1 MLPLENRKQL
11 FHLTWPIFCEAI
23 LFSIIG
29 SVDVMMLSAYHD
41 NAVGAVGVVNQI
53 LSLFQVIS
61 NIITTG
67 TGILCAQYIGAGRST
82 SKKQP
87 LILSALLVNGLL
99 GILFSAG
106 AVFGADLLLEMMS
119 ISAELYIHAK
129 QYLIIV
135 GGFLFVQM
143 IAMTFTVLI
152 RSHGKTKATM
162 IFSLGMNL
170 LNVALNYVLIYGKLG
185 LPSMGAAGAAIATVI
200 SKCVSCLAAGCYL
213 FFAVLP
219 GFSFRPDWKATKE
232 STQKILAYGSPA
244 AGEQI
249 SYTLSKLVVMA
260 MVTSLGTVAVNTYS
274 YVNIVVSYVYLFSM
288 AIGQGTSIIVGWE
301 AGKKQ
306 VEGAKAICLFSV
318 RCSFLFAL
326 VALGVLC
333 LVRHQVIGLFTQDTE
348 IITMG
353 GMVILSNFVLEAG
366 RSRNLV
372 LVNALRATGDVRFPL
387 YVGLFS
393 MWFFSVG
400 VSWLLGLQ
408 LGWGLVGIWIG
419 LGLDECFRAVAMQ
432 IRWKDGHWI
441 RFVEEKRA

>member
-1 MLPLENRKQL
+1 MNTLDNRRQL

-29 SVDVMMLSAYHD
+29 SVDIMMLSGYHD

-82 SKKQP
+82 SEKQP
-87 LILSALLVNGLL
+87 LILSALIVNGIL
-99 GILFSAG
+99 GALFSFG
-106 AVFGADLLLEMMS
+106 AVFGADLLLDMMK
-119 ISAELYIHAK
+119 ISDELYIHAK
-129 QYLIIV
+129 EYLVIV

-143 IAMTFTVLI
+143 IAVTFGVLI

-170 LNVALNYVLIYGKLG
+170 LNVALNYILIYGKLG

-200 SKCVSCLAAGCYL
+200 SKWVSCAVAGGYL
-213 FFAVLP
+213 LLVVLP
-219 GFSFRPDWKATKE
+219 GFSFRPNWSAMKE
-232 STQKILAYGSPA
+232 NIKKILAYGSPA

-260 MVTSLGTVAVNTYS
+260 MVTSLGTAAVNTYS

-288 AIGQGTSIIVGWE
+288 ALGQGTSIIVGWE

-306 VEGAKAICLFSV
+306 VESANTICRFSV
-318 RCSFLFAL
+318 RCSFLIAL
-326 VALGVLC
+326 VALGLLC
-333 LVRHQVIGLFTQDTE
+333 LLRHQVMGMFTKDAE
-348 IITMG
+348 IIAMG
-353 GMVILSNFVLEAG
+353 GVVILSDFVLEAG

-372 LVNALRATGDVRFPL
+372 LVNALRAAGDVRFPL

-393 MWFFSVG
+393 MWLFSVG

-408 LGWGLVGIWIG
+408 FGWGLVGIWIG
-419 LGLDECFRAVAMQ
+419 LGLDECFRAIAMQ
-432 IRWKDGHWI
+432 LRWQKGTWT
-441 RFVEEKRA
+441 RFVMEKA